1 MNNGH
6 RFLLYCFQF
15 YISLKKLYGYTTIDM
30 ASICYQTTIEQNI
43 IHFPKK
49 TILQKNNNIKSTNMT
64 TNYDVFP
71 AADRFDPNMASSPPN
86 AFINTL
92 QQRMDVYYTNI
103 GEINVGGNARTRAL
117 SLGK

>member
-1 MNNGH
+1 
-6 RFLLYCFQF
+6 
-15 YISLKKLYGYTTIDM
+15 M

-92 QQRMDVYYTNI
+92 QQRMDVYHTNI
-103 GEINVGGNARTRAL
+103 EEINVGGNARYRAL